1 MIVGNLPPR
10 DVPDEKGNAL
20 AIITLTITKASLG
33 PDGSMRW
40 QATASDTG
48 PDNYGERTSLGLFR
62 DWIERIEKNITVPFL
77 PPPRRPFLGVSHYP
91 SLDDFGEAGATERM
105 FIDGDQFKA
114 SGPFLDTPIGK
125 ALFQAVR
132 QELEMIRHSGH
143 VVGDHSPPAHYAGR
157 DSQIIQE
164 PIRIS
169 AAWWD
174 LQHSHGTFVFTRKS
188 LQDMCPVCAQGTGD
202 KIYLKGQL
210 DHFAG
215 TRVPVHPRTA
225 LELEEKSVK
234 RKTRRADAASIV
246 GEELA
251 DELEVRAR
259 QLVGKAETD
268 DDTPEGLIIKA
279 EGDDAMIRKVGE
291 KWVLFSSDGKKELG
305 KFDSKEA
312 ALKRERQ
319 IQFFKHQKADL
330 KADLALA
337 EGTVFTAEEMA
348 EICPDCARA
357 MVGVGIQRVDLSP
370 TPTEGLTEKAGNI
383 ENLAK
388 HMSKKYGGDP
398 GFFTKCM
405 GSSELSDYDQDK
417 RAAICARAHKIAI
430 GKWPA
435 GKADVEKDMGPTGP
449 SVAVE
454 LVEPWRPFGG
464 ATSLQEAE
472 DYVKAQDLSNQLY
485 SNWDMLQAVMGNI
498 LNTPDD
504 QELDKV
510 ETITT
515 AIQEF
520 GDRVAALKAGISD
533 AYLLLPIGGE
543 SMGTQPTT
551 HPVQGGTQSPAA
563 VTPTIAPVPPVQAND
578 PALLL
583 KAAVDAAVASAS
595 LDRTGKL
602 AAIQGA
608 LENYVKAVKAQVD
621 AVAPPA
627 AGEEIA
633 AAIEKSLGPV
643 AEKLD
648 LLLAKLGAPPAAVPQ
663 PKSIQALPGAAGP
676 VQKGPGETLP
686 VSPVTGKPS
695 PLTAR
700 IRRSVGIVE

>member
-1 MIVGNLPPR
+1 M
-10 DVPDEKGNAL
+10 
-20 AIITLTITKASLG
+20 
-33 PDGSMRW
+33 
-40 QATASDTG
+40 
-48 PDNYGERTSLGLFR
+48 
-62 DWIERIEKNITVPFL
+62 
-77 PPPRRPFLGVSHYP
+77 
-91 SLDDFGEAGATERM
+91 
-105 FIDGDQFKA
+105 
-114 SGPFLDTPIGK
+114 
-125 ALFQAVR
+125 
-132 QELEMIRHSGH
+132 
-143 VVGDHSPPAHYAGR
+143 
-157 DSQIIQE
+157 
-164 PIRIS
+164 
-169 AAWWD
+169 
-174 LQHSHGTFVFTRKS
+174 
-188 LQDMCPVCAQGTGD
+188 
-202 KIYLKGQL
+202 
-210 DHFAG
+210 
-215 TRVPVHPRTA
+215 
-225 LELEEKSVK
+225 K
-234 RKTRRADAASIV
+234 RKTRQADAASIV

-251 DELEVRAR
+251 GELESKAR

-268 DDTPEGLIIKA
+268 DEMPEALVVKA
-279 EGDDAMIRKVGE
+279 DGTLGRATTKGDDAMIRKVGE
-291 KWVLFSSDGKKELG
+291 KWVLFSSDGKKQLG
-305 KFDSKEA
+305 EFDSKEA

-330 KADLALA
+330 AVA
-337 EGTVFTAEEMA
+337 EGAASVFTAEEMA
-348 EICPDCARA
+348 EVCPDCARA
-357 MVGVGIQRVDLSP
+357 MIEIGVERVDL
-370 TPTEGLTEKAGNI
+370 TQKAGNV

-435 GKADVEKDMGPTGP
+435 EKADVEKDMGPTGP

-464 ATSLQEAE
+464 ATTIQEAE

-485 SNWDMLQAVMGNI
+485 SNWDMLRAVMNNI

-510 ETITT
+510 EAITAT
-515 AIQEF
+515 VQEF
-520 GDRVAALKAGISD
+520 GDRVAALKADVSD
-533 AYLLLPIGGE
+533 AYLLLPVKGGE
-543 SMGTQPTT
+543 QPMVTQVTNQPT
-551 HPVQGGTQSPAA
+551 VQPSVAAQPPA
-563 VTPTIAPVPPVQAND
+563 TND

-608 LENYVKAVKAQVD
+608 LENYVKAIKAQVD

-633 AAIEKSLGPV
+633 AAIEKGLGPV

-648 LLLAKLGAPPAAVPQ
+648 LLLAKLGAPAPAAVPQ
-663 PKSIQALPGAAGP
+663 PKSIQALPGAA
-676 VQKGPGETLP
+676 VQKGPGEILP

>member
-1 MIVGNLPPR
+1 MPDGKSSLR
-10 DVPDEKGNAL
+10 DGAL
-20 AIITLTITKASLG
+20 AIVTLMITKASLA

-48 PDNYGERTSLGLFR
+48 ADNYGERTCLGLFH
-62 DWIERIEKNITVPFL
+62 DWIERVEKNVIMPFL

-91 SLDDFGEAGATERM
+91 ALDSFGEAGATERM

-114 SGPFLDTPIGK
+114 GGLFLDSPIGK

-132 QELEMIRHSGH
+132 QELEMIRHSQ
-143 VVGDHSPPAHYAGR
+143 S
-157 DSQIIQE
+157 IQE

-174 LQHSHGTFVFTRKS
+174 LQHSHGNFIFSRKS
-188 LQDMCPVCAQGTGD
+188 LQDVCPACARGAGD
-202 KIYLKGQL
+202 KMYLKGQL

-215 TRVPVHPRTA
+215 TRVPINPRTA
-225 LELEEKSVK
+225 LGLEEKSMK

-268 DDTPEGLIIKA
+268 DDTPEGLVVKA

-291 KWVLFSSDGKKELG
+291 KWVLFSSDGKKQLG
-305 KFDSKEA
+305 EFDSKEA

-319 IQFFKHQKADL
+319 IQFFKHQKADVATSL
-330 KADLALA
+330 D
-337 EGTVFTAEEMA
+337 GDVPGFTAGEMA
-348 EICPDCARA
+348 EVCPDCARA
-357 MVGVGIQRVDLSP
+357 MVEIGIERVDL
-370 TPTEGLTEKAGNI
+370 TQKAGNI

-398 GFFTKCM
+398 GFFTKCV

-417 RAAICARAHKIAI
+417 RAAICARAHKIAV

-435 GKADVEKDMGPTGP
+435 EKADVEKHMSPTGP
-449 SVAVE
+449 AVAVE
-454 LVEPWRPFGG
+454 LVEPYRPFGG

-498 LNTPDD
+498 LNAPDD

-515 AIQEF
+515 AVQEF
-520 GDRVAALKAGISD
+520 GDRVATLKAGISD

-543 SMGTQPTT
+543 SMGIQPTT
-551 HPVQGGTQSPAA
+551 QPAQGGTQSPAA
-563 VTPTIAPVPPVQAND
+563 VVPVAPAQAGGHD
-578 PALLL
+578 PALSL
-583 KAAVDAAVASAS
+583 KATVEAAMANGS
-595 LDRTGKL
+595 LDRTDKF
-602 AAIQGA
+602 AAIQEA
-608 LENYVKAVKAQVD
+608 LNIYAGVLKAQVD

-627 AGEEIA
+627 PGEAIA

-648 LLLAKLGAPPAAVPQ
+648 LLLAKLGAQMTTPATVPK
-663 PKSIQALPGAAGP
+663 PKSVQSPPTGP
-676 VQKGPGETLP
+676 VQKGPAEDLP
-686 VSPVTGKPS
+686 ISPVTGKPS
-695 PLTAR
+695 RLTAMVR
-700 IRRSVGIVE
+700 QSVIR

>member
-1 MIVGNLPPR
+1 
-10 DVPDEKGNAL
+10 VPDGKSSLRDGAL
-20 AIITLTITKASLG
+20 AIVTLMITKASLA

-48 PDNYGERTSLGLFR
+48 ADNYGERTCLGLFH
-62 DWIERIEKNITVPFL
+62 DWIERVEKNVIMPFL

-91 SLDDFGEAGATERM
+91 ALDSFGEAGATERM

-114 SGPFLDTPIGK
+114 GGLFLDSPIGK

-132 QELEMIRHSGH
+132 QELEMIRHSQ
-143 VVGDHSPPAHYAGR
+143 S
-157 DSQIIQE
+157 IQE

-174 LQHSHGTFVFTRKS
+174 LQHSHGNFIFSRKS
-188 LQDMCPVCAQGTGD
+188 LQDVCPACARGAGD
-202 KIYLKGQL
+202 KMYLKGQL

-215 TRVPVHPRTA
+215 TRVPINPRTA
-225 LELEEKSVK
+225 LGLEEKSMK

-268 DDTPEGLIIKA
+268 DDTPEGLVVKA

-291 KWVLFSSDGKKELG
+291 KWVLFSSDGKKQLG
-305 KFDSKEA
+305 EFDSKEA

-319 IQFFKHQKADL
+319 IQFFKHQKADVATSL
-330 KADLALA
+330 D
-337 EGTVFTAEEMA
+337 GDVPGFTAGEMA
-348 EICPDCARA
+348 EVCPDCARA
-357 MVGVGIQRVDLSP
+357 MVEIGIERVDL
-370 TPTEGLTEKAGNI
+370 TQKAGNI

-398 GFFTKCM
+398 GFFTKCV

-417 RAAICARAHKIAI
+417 RAAICARAHKIAV

-435 GKADVEKDMGPTGP
+435 EKADVEKHMSPTGP
-449 SVAVE
+449 AVAVE
-454 LVEPWRPFGG
+454 LVEPYRPFGG

-498 LNTPDD
+498 LNAPDD

-515 AIQEF
+515 AVQEF
-520 GDRVAALKAGISD
+520 GDRVATLKAGISD

-543 SMGTQPTT
+543 SMGIQPTT
-551 HPVQGGTQSPAA
+551 QPAQGGTQSPAA
-563 VTPTIAPVPPVQAND
+563 VVPVAPAQAGGHD
-578 PALLL
+578 PALSL
-583 KAAVDAAVASAS
+583 KATVEAAMANGS
-595 LDRTGKL
+595 LDRTDKF
-602 AAIQGA
+602 AAIQEA
-608 LENYVKAVKAQVD
+608 LNIYAGVLKAQVD

-627 AGEEIA
+627 PGEAIA

-648 LLLAKLGAPPAAVPQ
+648 LLLAKLGAQMTTPATVPK
-663 PKSIQALPGAAGP
+663 PKSVQSPPTGP
-676 VQKGPGETLP
+676 VQKGPAEDLP
-686 VSPVTGKPS
+686 ISPVTGKPS
-695 PLTAR
+695 RLTAMVR
-700 IRRSVGIVE
+700 QSVIR

>member
-1 MIVGNLPPR
+1 MVVGNLSL
-10 DVPDEKGNAL
+10 DVSDEKSRAGL
-20 AIITLTITKASLG
+20 ATVTLTITKASLG

-62 DWIERIEKNITVPFL
+62 DWIERIEKNVTVPFL

-91 SLDDFGEAGATERM
+91 SLDSFGEAGATERM
-105 FIDGDQFKA
+105 FVDGDQFKA
-114 SGPFLDTPIGK
+114 GGPFLDTPIGH
-125 ALFQAVR
+125 ALFQVVR

-143 VVGDHSPPAHYAGR
+143 VATATSDHSQA
-157 DSQIIQE
+157 IQE
-164 PIRIS
+164 PIRVS

-174 LQHSHGTFVFTRKS
+174 LQHSHGTFIFTRKS
-188 LQDMCPVCAQGTGD
+188 LQDVCPVCARGAASD
-202 KIYLKGQL
+202 KIYLRGQL
-210 DHFAG
+210 DHFAS
-215 TRVPVHPRTA
+215 TRVPIHPRTV
-225 LELEEKSVK
+225 LGLEEKSMK
-234 RKTRRADAASIV
+234 RKTRQADAASIV

-251 DELEVRAR
+251 GELESKAR

-268 DDTPEGLIIKA
+268 DDDATEGLVVKA

-291 KWVLFSSDGKKELG
+291 KWVLFSSDGEKKLG
-305 KFDSKEA
+305 EFDSKEA

-330 KADLALA
+330 ALT
-337 EGTVFTAEEMA
+337 EGEAPIFTVEEMA
-348 EICPDCARA
+348 EVCPDCARA
-357 MVGVGIQRVDLSP
+357 MVEASIERVDL
-370 TPTEGLTEKAGNI
+370 TQKAGNV

-398 GFFTKCM
+398 GFFTKCV
-405 GSSELSDYDQDK
+405 GSSELADYDQDK
-417 RAAICARAHKIAI
+417 RAAICARAHKIAV

-435 GKADVEKDMGPTGP
+435 EKAGVEKMGPTGP

-472 DYVKAQDLSNQLY
+472 DYVEARDLSNQLY
-485 SNWDMLQAVMGNI
+485 SNWDMLQAIMGNI
-498 LNTPDD
+498 LTAPEE
-504 QELDKV
+504 QEVDKV
-510 ETITT
+510 EAITT
-515 AIQEF
+515 AVQEF
-520 GDRVAALKAGISD
+520 GDRVSALKADISD
-533 AYLLLPIGGE
+533 AYLLLPVKGGE
-543 SMGTQPTT
+543 RPMATQ
-551 HPVQGGTQSPAA
+551 
-563 VTPTIAPVPPVQAND
+563 VTNQPVPPLAGAAVQPPATMVTSSVTTND

-648 LLLAKLGAPPAAVPQ
+648 LLLAKLGAPAPAAVPQ
-663 PKSIQALPGAAGP
+663 PKSIQSPPGAAGP
-676 VQKGPGETLP
+676 VQRGPGETLP